1 MSTLSLHDHYPLPDQ
16 TRSVKVA
23 QTDVTVISGNCL
35 PALLGFLKGADAV
48 LGAVAWVRNYQVLSA
63 LLKRPAVMLVQK
75 EEYWKMGARKE
86 EKIRSAYIEAL
97 HNPSGIKTRYLPLGA
112 KPLVTKS
119 DLDLPRFGCIGYGPS
134 VSYRPLMH
142 NKFIIAARLKDEQ
155 LTPYAVWTGSFN
167 FSQIAT
173 TSLENAV
180 IIESAKAARA
190 YLAEWVRL
198 LAMAEPLNWKNP
210 NPQVGRLLEAC

>member
-1 MSTLSLHDHYPLPDQ
+1 MSNLSLHDYYPLPDQ
-16 TRSVKVA
+16 TRSVKVEVA
-23 QTDVTVISGNCL
+23 DITVVSGNCL

-48 LGAVAWVRNYQVLSA
+48 LGAVAWVRNYAVLKA
-63 LLKRPAVMLVQK
+63 LLNRPAVMLVQK
-75 EEYWKMGARKE
+75 ESYWKPNQKGEA
-86 EKIRSAYIEAL
+86 KIRTAYLDAL
-97 HNPSGIKTRYLPLGA
+97 HNPSGIKTRYLPLG
-112 KPLVTKS
+112 KTPLTTS
-119 DLDLPRFGCIGYGPS
+119 RDADLPRFGCIGYGPT

-142 NKFIIAARLKDEQ
+142 NKFIIAARLKDEK

-180 IIESAKAARA
+180 IIESSKAARA

-198 LAMAEPLNWKNP
+198 LAMAEPLNWRNP
-210 NPQVGRLLEAC
+210 DPQVGRLLEAC